1 MKPSKKAND
10 IESFV
15 VLQGGSVMEALENG
29 RDRGLMRSETFADQ
43 AFASQKTASARLH
56 YSFYRK
62 FVPLKNQK
70 RVMLRM
76 LNGEDRQDLIS
87 LFQNATDEDLRF
99 CQHDLKDMNLLN
111 HWLDH
116 ITSPRLLPLGAVDLD
131 NNQLIAAG
139 TLLRGKHTA
148 HHIGEIKLFIA
159 KPFRN
164 LGLGSTLV
172 DELMLLAAQEN
183 LLWVKAAVVVDQK
196 QMIRALRNKGF
207 QIRANLEDFFMRKDG
222 MTHDV
227 AFMMRALNQEPDE
240 L

>member
-1 MKPSKKAND
+1 MADK
-10 IESFV
+10 
-15 VLQGGSVMEALENG
+15 GGSVMEILENSRNKQWIDG
-29 RDRGLMRSETFADQ
+29 RTYLRKDLDSQNVFKPRSD
-43 AFASQKTASARLH
+43 

-70 RVMLRM
+70 RVMLRF
-76 LNGEDRQDLIS
+76 LNEGDRQDLFS
-87 LFQNATDEDLRF
+87 LFQTASDEDLRF
-99 CQHDLKDMNLLN
+99 CQHDLKDLNLLD

-116 ITSPRLLPLGAVDLD
+116 INSPRLLPLAAVDLE
-131 NNQLIAAG
+131 NNELIAAG

-148 HHIGEIKLFIA
+148 NHIGEIKLFIA

-172 DELMLLAAQEN
+172 DELLLLAVQQN
-183 LLWVKAAVVVDQK
+183 LHWIKAEVVVDQK

-207 QIRANLEDFFMRKDG
+207 QIRANLDDFFMRKGG

-227 AFMMRALNQEPDE
+227 ALMMRALNQEPDE

>member
-1 MKPSKKAND
+1 MEVLRNSLNRGWISGGAHSNRDLNNQNIGIANP
-10 IESFV
+10 
-15 VLQGGSVMEALENG
+15 
-29 RDRGLMRSETFADQ
+29 
-43 AFASQKTASARLH
+43 H

-70 RVMLRM
+70 RVMLRF
-76 LNGEDRQDLIS
+76 LSEGDRQDLIS
-87 LFQNATDEDLRF
+87 LFQTASDEDLRF
-99 CQHDLKDMNLLN
+99 CKHDLKDLSLLN

-116 ITSPRLLPLGAVDLD
+116 INSPRLLPLVAVDLED
-131 NNQLIAAG
+131 NQLIAAA

-148 HHIGEIKLFIA
+148 NHIGEINLFIA

-164 LGLGSTLV
+164 LGLGSTIL

-183 LLWVKAAVVVDQK
+183 LHWMKAEVVTDQK
-196 QMIRALRNKGF
+196 QMIKALRNKGF

-222 MTHDV
+222 MTHDMV
-227 AFMMRALNQEPDE
+227 LMMRALNQETDE

>member
-1 MKPSKKAND
+1 M
-10 IESFV
+10 ET
-15 VLQGGSVMEALENG
+15 LQNN
-29 RDRGLMRSETFADQ
+29 RDRGFMDGNFGKNLARRNIGETRSE
-43 AFASQKTASARLH
+43 

-76 LNGEDRQDLIS
+76 LNEEDRQDLIS

-99 CQHDLKDMNLLN
+99 CQHDLKNMNLLN

-116 ITSPRLLPLGAVDLD
+116 IDSPRLLPLGAVDLE
-131 NNQLIAAG
+131 NNQLIAAS

-148 HHIGEIKLFIA
+148 SHIAEIKLFIA
-159 KPFRN
+159 KPFRH

-172 DELMLLAAQEN
+172 EELMLLAAQEN
-183 LLWVKAAVVVDQK
+183 LHWIKAEVVVDQK
-196 QMIRALRNKGF
+196 QMIRALRHKGF

-227 AFMMRALNQEPDE
+227 AFMMRALNQEVEE

>member
-1 MKPSKKAND
+1 MEILEDRRNRKWINTGDYPGKDLDRQK
-10 IESFV
+10 V
-15 VLQGGSVMEALENG
+15 VRVGS
-29 RDRGLMRSETFADQ
+29 D
-43 AFASQKTASARLH
+43 

-70 RVMLRM
+70 RVMLRF
-76 LNGEDRQDLIS
+76 LNEGDRQDLIS
-87 LFQNATDEDLRF
+87 LFQNADDENLRF
-99 CQHDLKDMNLLN
+99 CKHDLKDLNLLN

-116 ITSPRLLPLGAVDLD
+116 VNSPRLLPLVAVDLESS
-131 NNQLIAAG
+131 QLIGAG

-148 HHIGEIKLFIA
+148 SHIGEIKLFIA

-183 LLWVKAAVVVDQK
+183 LHWIKAEVVVDQK

-207 QIRANLEDFFMRKDG
+207 QIRANLEDFFIRKDG
-222 MTHDV
+222 ITHDV
-227 AFMMRALNQEPDE
+227 ALMMRALNQEPDE